1 MTTFQS
7 KLYQLTSSSLDVTS
21 KSTRNALLSSITS
34 LLVLQ
39 PQQDDDDDDES
50 SACSE
55 HPRKLLRHGNLALK
69 AIQKCS
75 TIHSYKRL
83 LTVLQVAIIA
93 ELEDDNNNDNLHSL
107 CYAVCALLSTVQD
120 TSLLTDCLTFLTQRV
135 KSLDANSNDD
145 NIIMVLYDEFVSIA
159 KDGDGGGGGGKK
171 VNDEY
176 YDGIVYPALSW
187 HHR

>member
-39 PQQDDDDDDES
+39 PSCDNDNTDES
-50 SACSE
+50 SCGE
-55 HPRKLLRHGNLALK
+55 HPRKLLGNGNLALQ

-93 ELEDDNNNDNLHSL
+93 ELEDDNNDDNNDNNNNLHSL
-107 CYAVCALLSTVQD
+107 CYAVCALLSTAQD
-120 TSLLTDCLTFLTQRV
+120 TSLLTDCLTY
-135 KSLDANSNDD
+135 
-145 NIIMVLYDEFVSIA
+145 M
-159 KDGDGGGGGGKK
+159 
-171 VNDEY
+171 
-176 YDGIVYPALSW
+176 
-187 HHR
+187 